1 MISSKTIAKA
11 PPRRTPMLKLAS
23 FIATPLFVPFDAHVQ
38 ALAGRLC
45 PESSLIALHAHDTAP
60 LCESAMR
67 LLGSLHIFGERLKPF
82 FLGLL
87 APGRV
92 PSKTLFAPGC
102 AGLLFFEKLQIP
114 VQCKHFRAEKY
125 LKLTFI

>member
-1 MISSKTIAKA
+1 
-11 PPRRTPMLKLAS
+11 MLKLAS

-45 PESSLIALHAHDTAP
+45 PESSLIALRAHDTAHFANP
-60 LCESAMR
+60 QCVSWVLFTS
-67 LLGSLHIFGERLKPF
+67 LGSGLCPSSSACLQGPGSLKNI
-82 FLGLL
+82 
-87 APGRV
+87 V
-92 PSKTLFAPGC
+92 CPGC

-114 VQCKHFRAEKY
+114 LQCKHFRAEKY